1 MILQGF
7 SLANIFYFCYGILI
21 SIYFYILF
29 SPKREKSKNLS
40 KESYVK
46 KLYLNIYF
54 MDRKEIIRN
63 IIRSKVPKNRP
74 VIRALAKRAAVALLE
89 KGFVERVATGLC
101 NAIPERMDLMGIKVN
116 VNLSYTEQA
125 YACVEL
131 TLLGLDL
138 HKFFSF
144 NAGKDKA
151 LGIKRIMDTYSIPAI
166 NNWIERSL
174 LEFMSG
180 KLISSLPATMK
191 EKLFVKMNAEV
202 EIIACTEEEQGPY
215 LVQTIAQLNYDLQKE
230 NTTQGTQN
238 SAGIKEESSVVVTE
252 VVE

>member
-1 MILQGF
+1 MSLLGF
-7 SLANIFYFCYGILI
+7 SLDHLFYFWYGIFI

-29 SPKREKSKNLS
+29 FTKREKSKNLTR
-40 KESYVK
+40 EVYVK

-89 KGFVERVATGLC
+89 KGFVERVASGLC
-101 NAIPERMDLMGIKVN
+101 KAIPERLELLGIKAN
-116 VNLSYTEQA
+116 VNLCYTQQA

-131 TLLGLDL
+131 TLVGLDL
-138 HKFFSF
+138 NRFLSF

-151 LGIKRIMDTYSIPAI
+151 AVIKRLLDTYSFPAV
-166 NNWIERSL
+166 NGWIERSL

-180 KLISSLPATMK
+180 KLITSLPSTMK
-191 EKLFVKMNAEV
+191 EKLFVKMNAEI

-215 LVQTIAQLNYDLQKE
+215 LVQTIAQLSSDLQKD
-230 NTTQGTQN
+230 NAN
-238 SAGIKEESSVVVTE
+238 SSAPSNSVKEEPISTGIE
-252 VVE
+252 EE